1 MKSYKKL
8 LKETESLIK
17 DIHTTDSSSNTTKL
31 ILGAVVGVA
40 TGLILGI
47 LFAPE
52 SGRDTRN
59 SIAESAKDLGG
70 TISEKAKAGADQL
83 AQLKDK
89 AVGSFKKS
97 SREDSS
103 FGNAVTED
111 DSTIASI

>member
-17 DIHTTDSSSNTTKL
+17 DIKTTDSSSNTTNL
-31 ILGAVVGVA
+31 ILGAVVGVV

-59 SIAESAKDLGG
+59 AIAESAKDLGG
-70 TISEKAKAGADQL
+70 TLSEKAKAGADQL
-83 AQLKDK
+83 ADLKDK
-89 AVGSFKKS
+89 AVSTFKKTQNETS
-97 SREDSS
+97 DLDIVSE
-103 FGNAVTED
+103 T